1 MKNDAPQDLLN
12 QAAATAQTPAD
23 TLVPITVAHG
33 DGIGP
38 EIMAA
43 TLKVLIAAGARIAPE
58 TIEIGEK
65 LYHAGHSSGI
75 APESWDSLRRTKVFL
90 KAPITTPSGG
100 GYKSL
105 NVTIRKTL
113 GLYANVRPCVSY
125 APFVATKHRKLDLV
139 IVRENE
145 EDLYAGI
152 EHRQTDEVFQCLKLI
167 TRPGCEKIV
176 RYAFEY
182 ARANGRKKVTCMSKD
197 NIMKMTDGLFH
208 QVFDEIRVEYPE
220 IAADHMIIDIGA
232 ARLATRPELF
242 DVIVTPNLYG
252 DIISDIA
259 AEMTGSVGL
268 AGSANIGEHVAMFEA
283 IHGSAPDIAGQ
294 GIANPSG
301 LLLGAVMML
310 VHIGQPEVAAKIHNA
325 WLRTLEDGVFT
336 ADLQGTVGIR
346 TGLPRPFGSMDF
358 ADAII
363 DRLGH
368 LPAKF
373 KPVSYQQSPA
383 TQAAP
388 AAKPLYVRT
397 PAAKKAVV
405 GVDVFVH
412 QSARN
417 ADDLAVQLQTSNTAA
432 LQLQMITNR
441 GVKVWPGGFPETFCT
456 DHWRCRFVA
465 ATASGAVA
473 QRDIVNL
480 LAALTDAGVDVIKTE
495 NLCTFDGVKGFA
507 LGQGQ

>member
-1 MKNDAPQDLLN
+1 MPDK
-12 QAAATAQTPAD
+12 T
-23 TLVPITVAHG
+23 PITVAHG

-43 TLKVLIAAGARIAPE
+43 TLKVLQAAGARIAPE
-58 TIEIGEK
+58 IIEIGEAVYK
-65 LYHAGHSSGI
+65 AGHSSGI
-75 APESWDSLRRTKVFL
+75 APESWASLRRTKVFL
-90 KAPITTPSGG
+90 KSPITTPQGG

-125 APFVATKHRKLDLV
+125 HPFVATLHPKMDVV

-152 EHRQTDEVFQCLKLI
+152 EHRQSDEVFQCLKLI
-167 TRPGCEKIV
+167 TRPGCEKII

-182 ARANGRKKVTCMSKD
+182 AKAHGRQKLTCMTKD

-208 QVFDEIRVEYPE
+208 QVFDEVRTHYPGISTE
-220 IAADHMIIDIGA
+220 HMIIDIGA
-232 ARLATRPELF
+232 AKLATRPERF

-283 IHGSAPDIAGQ
+283 IHGSAPDIAGK

-301 LLLGAVMML
+301 LLLAAVMML
-310 VHIGQPEVAAKIHNA
+310 VHIRQSEVASRIHNA
-325 WLRTLEDGVFT
+325 WLATLEDGVFT
-336 ADLQGTVGIR
+336 ADLQGLGEARI
-346 TGLPRPFGSMDF
+346 GRPFGSMDF
-358 ADAII
+358 ADAIVE
-363 DRLGH
+363 RLGRAPKK
-368 LPAKF
+368 LRAVEYQDKPQQRSTPA
-373 KPVSYQQSPA
+373 PLY
-383 TQAAP
+383 TR
-388 AAKPLYVRT
+388 AKP
-397 PAAKKAVV
+397 ADKKIV

-412 QSARN
+412 
-417 ADDLAVQLQTSNTAA
+417 ADTTPDFLAGRLATLAHQPRPAGFS
-432 LQLQMITNR
+432 LQMITNR

-456 DHWRCRFVA
+456 DHWRCRFV
-465 ATASGAVA
+465 
-473 QRDIVNL
+473 
-480 LAALTDAGVDVIKTE
+480 GVDANSAPREVSHAEVVDLLHNLVSDGLDFIKTE
-495 NLCTFDGVKGFA
+495 HLCTFNGEAGYA